1 MKIRKSFRGLLG
13 IKFYDHKQTSNCKC
27 KNQNIYL
34 AFNPNDVSNEHVQC
48 ALFDVRSWC
57 FERWISVYGETCVA
71 SPCTMHSIW
80 FSGVW
85 LLSNTVH
92 ENQLFDQL
100 NTSDFRRNLKI
111 VTRSVAIVQLLLIW
125 HHLCDRIAMLNQFND
140 CTVMQPFWNFEAK
153 RWKLFNGIQIQRGSA
168 MSSTHT
174 WTHFLFGIRPWV
186 CVLFFFFG

>member
-1 MKIRKSFRGLLG
+1 MQESK
-13 IKFYDHKQTSNCKC
+13 
-27 KNQNIYL
+27 YL
-34 AFNPNDVSNEHVQC
+34 PRIQSERCGHVQC
-48 ALFDVRSWC
+48 SLFDVRSWC
-57 FERWISVYGETCVA
+57 FERWFSVYGETCVA

-100 NTSDFRRNLKI
+100 NTSNFRRSLKI

-140 CTVMQPFWNFEAK
+140 CTVMQPFGISK
-153 RWKLFNGIQIQRGSA
+153 RNDENY
-168 MSSTHT
+168 STVYKYREGQQCRSHT

-186 CVLFFFFG
+186 CVLVFFFG